1 MYTGVHYEFGIFCMT
16 FSKVKTYVLFF
27 YTAFVVLFF
36 LPAVQD
42 IFSTAKWYLTGAVA
56 LVLLALSTLEF
67 ILTKKVRFQR
77 RDTDGSV
84 FLFILAVSLSV
95 MLVSTNKI
103 EALLI
108 APFSLLT
115 FVFLSVIYYYLAR
128 TNERNNSLFFLL
140 IGVGVLIAAASIFQF
155 IPVFARVLPKQL
167 AAYTYITPAGRP
179 IETLVYLAFAGVVSL
194 GLLFET
200 KHKNAQLAA
209 LVASSAVVCIAAGV
223 VAFTLISSRVN
234 LILAPFSTS
243 WYAVLETMKH
253 PISAL
258 FGVGVGNFQSLFL
271 VVKDATYN
279 SSPLWQIAT
288 YEQSRSVIFHIASET
303 GLVGVVSFGLLMAV
317 VLKESFNERAR
328 LVDKMIAVFFLGS
341 IWIVPPTFLY
351 FVLFFIWLG
360 FVASRQNTK
369 EITLD
374 LHEMLPVYV
383 GGVLLMLVS
392 IAVSSFFLFR
402 FYMAEK
408 TYQDALRT
416 TNLKN
421 AYDLTRT
428 SLGYNPSNER
438 VHSSLAQINMLIAN
452 TVAGNNPSKMS
463 ESDKQTVSQAIQA
476 AIDESKAV
484 VTLNPNRAANW
495 ELLGNVYRSIM
506 GVVQGADAWT
516 ISAYQRAV
524 VLDPQNPMYRVTLGG
539 VLYGQKQYEDASRLF
554 ETAVSL
560 KPDWANAQYNY
571 AWALEQKGDYQK
583 AAAAMQN
590 CVSLLSPTQNAK
602 DHKKATAD
610 LEEFKK
616 KIPADTTESDKTTS
630 KQGSDK
636 ETLALP
642 KESVSVTPQIT
653 LPAGTQPSTK

>member
-95 MLVSTNKI
+95 VLVSTNKI

-128 TNERNNSLFFLL
+128 TNERNDSLFFLL

-223 VAFTLISSRVN
+223 VSFTLISSRVN

-271 VVKDATYN
+271 VVKDAAYN

-341 IWIVPPTFLY
+341 IWIAPPTFLY

-360 FVASRQNTK
+360 VVASRQNTK

-383 GGVLLMLVS
+383 GGVLVMLVS

-616 KIPADTTESDKTTS
+616 KIPADTTESDKMTS